1 MRGKQG
7 MCMLAVA
14 LLLILSLD
22 AAAQTPGEPDPRGD
36 DGFLLVQS
44 ELNYLTAGDRRISI
58 DIKES
63 SPKDALQ
70 QIRKKAQLNVEVK
83 GDLPKTPT
91 LTVSFRDATVKEVL
105 KWFAEKAG
113 VVFAVVDRG
122 EKLLVLPAPEEGA
135 P

>member
-7 MCMLAVA
+7 ICMLAVA

-22 AAAQTPGEPDPRGD
+22 AAAYPPD
-36 DGFLLVQS
+36 DGLLLVQS
-44 ELNYLTAGDRRISI
+44 ELDYLKVGDRRISI

-63 SPKDALQ
+63 SPRDALQ
-70 QIRKKAQLNVEVK
+70 QIRKKAQLAVEVK

-91 LTVSFRDATVKEVL
+91 LTVTFRDATVKEVL
-105 KWFAEKAG
+105 KWFAEKVG
-113 VVFAVVDRG
+113 VVYSVDRG
-122 EKLLVLPAPEEGA
+122 EKLLVLPAPGENA